1 MSNDIVKQDLSP
13 TLAGLKEFA
22 ATPDQLI
29 PMLQYAQVRMG
40 YLAPEAMAAIA
51 EYLRLPMSHVYGVAT
66 FYAQFRFRPL
76 GKNRLTVCR
85 GTACHV
91 RGSARLVDEI
101 ERVLNIK
108 AGETTPDMMFSI
120 ETVACLG
127 SCALAPAVVV
137 NDKVHGKMNARK
149 LEKLIADLRGGVVAA
164 IPAAPGKN
172 KAAAKKTAKKTA
184 SRTTRTAPRPVTGS
198 ARRPADR

>member
-1 MSNDIVKQDLSP
+1 MANDTVKQKFGP
-13 TLAGLKEFA
+13 VFKGLKDFP

-29 PMLQYAQVRMG
+29 PLLQYVQGELG
-40 YLAPEAMAAIA
+40 YLAPEAMAAVA
-51 EYLRLPMSHVYGVAT
+51 DYLRLPQSHVYGVAT

-91 RGSARLVDEI
+91 RGSARLVEEV
-101 ERVLNIK
+101 ERILDIK
-108 AGETTPDMMFSI
+108 AGDSTPDMMFSL

-137 NDKVHGKMNARK
+137 NNKVHGKVSAKK
-149 LEKLIADLRGGVVAA
+149 LQKIIADLRGGP
-164 IPAAPGKN
+164 PAAEQKPAEPRETPADPVAPAMGK
-172 KAAAKKTAKKTA
+172 
-184 SRTTRTAPRPVTGS
+184 PVEKPAVDGS
-198 ARRPADR
+198 ARRPAGRGPR